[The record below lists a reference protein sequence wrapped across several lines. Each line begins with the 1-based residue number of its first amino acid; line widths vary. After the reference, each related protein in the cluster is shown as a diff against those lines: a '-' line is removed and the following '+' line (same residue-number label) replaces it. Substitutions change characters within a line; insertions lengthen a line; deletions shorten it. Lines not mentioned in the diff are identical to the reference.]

1 MDADPTARPRFDVT
15 TIGEVMLRMSVP
27 AGIRLDQ
34 AAHLDLTPGGAETNL
49 TGALSRIGRR
59 CAWVSSLPANAL
71 GRLAANHLRAA
82 GIDLEGVIWRK
93 QGRMGAY
100 YLEFATPP
108 RPSQAI
114 YDRAGSC
121 ASQMGSDDINWS
133 YLLHTRLLHLSGIT
147 PALSPSCRALTAEA
161 ITRAHAAGVRVS
173 FDINFRQLLWSAE
186 EAATVLIPL
195 IQNVDLLLCG
205 YRDAVRVLGCTGTP
219 EQALEGLF
227 ALSHARHIVL
237 TLGAEGMIA
246 WDGAQILRQPALPV
260 GIVDRL
266 GAGDALAA
274 GVIHGL
280 LDDDF
285 ALGLRYGAA
294 LAALALSQHGDM
306 ISTTPEEV
314 ASLLVNES
322 GGLLR

>member
-1 MDADPTARPRFDVT
+1 MDADPAGRPRFDVT

-59 CAWVSSLPANAL
+59 GAWVSSLPANAL

-82 GIDLEGVIWRK
+82 GIDLKGVVWRK
-93 QGRMGAY
+93 QGRMGVY

-121 ASQMGSDDINWS
+121 ASQMGPDDVNWS

-161 ITRAHAAGVRVS
+161 IARARAAGVQVS
-173 FDINFRQLLWSAE
+173 FDINFRQLLWSPE
-186 EAATVLIPL
+186 EAAEALLPM
-195 IQNVDLLLCG
+195 IQGVDLLLCSR
-205 YRDAVRVLGCTGTP
+205 RDAARVLGLGGAP
-219 EQALEGLF
+219 EE
-227 ALSHARHIVL
+227 
-237 TLGAEGMIA
+237 
-246 WDGAQILRQPALPV
+246 
-260 GIVDRL
+260 
-266 GAGDALAA
+266 ALA
-274 GVIHGL
+274 GL
-280 LDDDF
+280 
-285 ALGLRYGAA
+285 
-294 LAALALSQHGDM
+294 
-306 ISTTPEEV
+306 
-314 ASLLVNES
+314 
-322 GGLLR
+322 